1 MTTDWEVNNVHH
13 SQEFLFQFL
22 FQLSD
27 DLKSKVDELLVDG
40 ELPSIRD
47 QDVTYWDRDRLM
59 FCLMFDNENVF
70 VRGLK
75 LVIEKKPDEIRTLN
89 VELTNDKNNEN
100 TIETLNIWRNVSLIT
115 IAVLRDLNV
124 AIKKLGSVNDEFNSM
139 AIHSVYEYGRWECL
153 RKLLEKRK
161 KMLWQPVKLADFIT
175 FLMRAQTYD
184 KDYRECDD
192 KQIDFGKCV
201 ELLFKY
207 AAYDINEQNID
218 RYSPL
223 HLAVMYNKQ
232 KIILH
237 LLKSG
242 AYIGVQDPKSRLAIW
257 NINPKLLEKHF
268 DHCITGEN
276 LVVFNFENLIAP
288 SSDLPNDLTAIEF
301 ISKSNDLRHLLEH
314 PLIASFLALKW
325 TRMALVFYVDFLW
338 YFLLSLTT
346 GVISMYYMQKPKKYL
361 IHMSIITGIFILY
374 ISFRRIIQ
382 VIFCNTKHRR
392 SWENYLNSLL
402 TISNVVLLVLFVTA
416 VQLNFQSST
425 IAALCIVMVTYEFFL
440 LAGTFWQF
448 SIYFEMFIAV
458 AISSIQSLQLYAI
471 FLPAFALLF
480 YILLC
485 DSSKTIPPEM
495 DMPDLNKFAT
505 LGSSFVKTVVMSVGE
520 YDVININFDVNTFS
534 IFVFVGFVFL
544 ISTVFMNLLN
554 GLAVSDTQKIQF
566 DAELRSYT
574 RRCNMLMRYENV
586 LSNKNHWFR

>member
-1 MTTDWEVNNVHH
+1 MLIDD
-13 SQEFLFQFL
+13 EF
-22 FQLSD
+22 
-27 DLKSKVDELLVDG
+27 
-40 ELPSIRD
+40 PSIRD

-59 FCLMFDNENVF
+59 FCLMFDNEDIF
-70 VRGLK
+70 VKGLK
-75 LVIEKKPDEIRTLN
+75 LVIEKKPDEIRNLN
-89 VELTNDKNNEN
+89 IELTDDKNNGN
-100 TIETLNIWRNVSLIT
+100 TIETLNIWRNVSLIN

-124 AIKKLGSVNDEFNSM
+124 AIKKLGSVNDEFNST

-184 KDYRECDD
+184 KDYREYDD

-201 ELLFKY
+201 DLLFKY
-207 AAYDINEQNID
+207 AAYDINEQNFD

-223 HLAVMYNKQ
+223 SLAVMYNKQ

-237 LLKSG
+237 LLRSG
-242 AYIGVQDPKSRLAIW
+242 AYIGVQDAIGRLAIW

-288 SSDLPNDLTAIEF
+288 SSDYPNDLTAIEF
-301 ISKSNDLRHLLEH
+301 LSKSNDLRHLLEH

-346 GVISMYYMQKPKKYL
+346 GVISMYYMHSSEKYL

-374 ISFRRIIQ
+374 ISFRRIVQ
-382 VIFCNTKHRR
+382 VIFCNTKHRQ

-402 TISNVVLLVLFVTA
+402 TISNVVLLALFVIA
-416 VQLNFQSST
+416 VQLKFQSST
-425 IAALCIVMVTYEFFL
+425 IAAICIVMVTYEFFL

-485 DSSKTIPPEM
+485 DSAKTIPPEM
-495 DMPDLNKFAT
+495 DIPDLNKFST

-534 IFVFVGFVFL
+534 IYVFVGFVFL